1 MNTQTTM
8 PPVRKT
14 VTVKQPLERAFV
26 LFTGRIA
33 DWWPGADIT
42 GDAGDRSGTVVLEPR
57 PQGKVYRRYE
67 DGAIEYW
74 GEVQVWEPP
83 HRLVLVW
90 QPAGG
95 MSAPTEVEITFT
107 AADDGTRV
115 ELEHRGW
122 DRLGDQA
129 VAARND
135 YDTRWDDVLRQY
147 AAAGR
152 DNGSAIASLILGIT
166 SMVVP
171 ILGILAAPFAIVF
184 GITGRRR
191 AREGASQGGLA
202 TAGLTLG
209 AIGFVLWGVLI
220 AGGAIAIRGW
230 SDGEEE
236 GVPVP
241 HEPVP
246 TGQVEN

>member
-14 VTVKQPLERAFV
+14 VTVRQDVDRAFA

-42 GDAGDRSGTVVLEPR
+42 GDAGGRSGTVVLEPR
-57 PQGKVYRRYE
+57 PQGKVYRRYD
-67 DGAIEYW
+67 DGAIEIW

-90 QPAGG
+90 QPAAG
-95 MSAPTEVEITFT
+95 MPAPTEVEVVFT
-107 AADDGTRV
+107 SVDDGTRV

-122 DRLGDQA
+122 DRLGGQA
-129 VAARND
+129 NAARD
-135 YDTRWDDVLRQY
+135 EYDVRWEDVLRLY
-147 AAAGR
+147 AAAGH

-166 SMVVP
+166 SIVVP
-171 ILGILAAPFAIVF
+171 ILGFLAAPFAIVF
-184 GITGRRR
+184 GIIGRRR
-191 AREGASQGGLA
+191 AREGARQGGLA

-220 AGGAIAIRGW
+220 AGGGVLIMNEYV
-230 SDGEEE
+230 DGQEE
-236 GVPVP
+236 GVPVE
-241 HEPVP
+241 HVP
-246 TGQVEN
+246 DGQVEP